1 LDKLQIRGGTPLEGE
16 VRISGAKNAALPIL
30 AGALLADAPVTIG
43 NVPHLHDVTTMIE
56 LLGRMGAS
64 VTVDERMRV
73 EVDPT
78 TTRETAA
85 PYELVKTMRAA
96 ILVLG
101 PLVAK
106 YGRADVSL
114 PGGCAIGARPVNI
127 HVAGLQAMGAEVHIE
142 NGYIRARAGRL
153 KGARIVMDTVTVTGT
168 ENLMM
173 AACLADGRT
182 ILENAAREPEIVDLA
197 QFLIAMG
204 AQITGHGTD
213 TITVDGIER
222 MHGAHYEVLPDRIEA
237 GTYLVAGAITGG
249 RVRARNARAE
259 HLDAVLAKL
268 AEAGADVVRGDGFV
282 EVDMRG
288 RRPRSVDIR
297 TAPHPGFPTDMQ
309 AQFAALNT
317 VADGVG
323 TIVETIFENRFMHM
337 LEMRRMGAEIR
348 LEGNT
353 AIIKGV
359 PRLTAAPVMATDL
372 RASASLVL
380 AGLVAEGT
388 TDVERIYHI
397 DRGYECI
404 EEKLQGLGA
413 QIRRMNDRDRG

>member
-1 LDKLQIRGGTPLEGE
+1 MDKLQIRGGVPLDGE

-30 AGALLADAPVTIG
+30 AATLLADSPVVVS
-43 NVPHLHDVTTMIE
+43 NVPHLRDVTTMIE

-64 VTVDERMRV
+64 VTVDERMHV

-78 TTRETAA
+78 TTNETSA

-153 KGARIVMDTVTVTGT
+153 RGARIVMDTVTVTGT

-173 AACLADGRT
+173 AACLADGQT

-204 AQITGHGTD
+204 AKISGYGTD
-213 TITVDGIER
+213 TILVDGVEHL
-222 MHGAHYEVLPDRIEA
+222 HGTHYEVLPDRIEA

-259 HLDAVLAKL
+259 HLDAVLGKL
-268 AEAGADVVRGDGFV
+268 IEAGAEVIRGEGFV
-282 EVDMRG
+282 EVNMHG

-323 TIVETIFENRFMHM
+323 TIVETIFENRFMHL

-359 PRLTAAPVMATDL
+359 PKLTAAPVMATDL
-372 RASASLVL
+372 RASASLVI

-404 EEKLQGLGA
+404 EEKLAGLGA
-413 QIRRMNDRDRG
+413 QIRRMNDRG